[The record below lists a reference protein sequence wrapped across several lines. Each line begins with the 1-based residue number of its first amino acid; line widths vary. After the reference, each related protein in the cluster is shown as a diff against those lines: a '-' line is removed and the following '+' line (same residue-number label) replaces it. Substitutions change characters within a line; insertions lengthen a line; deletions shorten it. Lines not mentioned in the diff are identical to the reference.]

1 VPAPADMATWSG
13 CPIGGPAAKGRPS
26 VTIVDP
32 PARNFS
38 PWFQVVTRLLATQE
52 LDPLPDDD
60 LAGFDAWRSRFADRF
75 AGALAPWP
83 TRVPLATEIDDGD
96 DADGYRRHRLVFD
109 TEDTMSV
116 PAWLLVP
123 HGRTAPGSAVLA
135 VHGHGPGKSRI
146 CGLEPDDPP
155 GGDYAAELAR
165 RGHLVLAPDLRC
177 FGERL
182 DWNPEDHYA
191 CDTNLVH
198 QVMAG
203 WNPLTQNLWDC
214 ARALDILESHP
225 LVDPARLGVVGFS
238 YGGTIALFL
247 AACDQRVAASVVS
260 GYFSSW
266 AESHKMPWN
275 MCGSQVLPGMLGTM
289 EHADIG
295 ALIAPRALF
304 VSSGREDPLFPI
316 ATAEASVRR
325 LRRVYEYLGAG
336 DRIGHEI
343 HDGEHQW
350 HGEGAYRFIEEQW
363 GRTPGVG

>member
-1 VPAPADMATWSG
+1 MVE
-13 CPIGGPAAKGRPS
+13 
-26 VTIVDP
+26 P

-38 PWFQVVTRLLATQE
+38 PWFQVVTRLMATVE
-52 LDPLPDDD
+52 ADPLPDDPG
-60 LAGFDAWRSRFADRF
+60 AFAAWRDRF
-75 AGALAPWP
+75 AARFDAALAPWP
-83 TRVPLATEIDDGD
+83 TRVPLDLEVGEGE
-96 DADGYRRHRLVFD
+96 DAGTYRRHRVVFD
-109 TEDTMSV
+109 AEDTMSV

-123 HGRTAPGSAVLA
+123 KGRTAPGPAVLA

-165 RGHLVLAPDLRC
+165 RGYVVLAPDLRC

-203 WNPLTQNLWDC
+203 WSPLTQNLWDC
-214 ARALDILESHP
+214 ARALDVLEGHP

-247 AACDQRVAASVVS
+247 AACDGRVAVSVVA

-275 MCGSQVLPGMLGTM
+275 MCGSQVLPGMPGSM
-289 EHADIG
+289 EHVDVG
-295 ALIAPRALF
+295 ALVAPRGLF
-304 VSSGREDPLFPI
+304 VVSGREDPLFPV
-316 ATAEASVRR
+316 ASAEEGVRR
-325 LRRVYEYLGAG
+325 LRRVYAHLGVD
-336 DRIGHEI
+336 DRIGMEV
-343 HDGEHQW
+343 HDGDHQW
-350 HGEGAYRFIEEQW
+350 HGDGAFRFLADRL
-363 GRTPGVG
+363 GSGDPPD